1 MTRRMSSTLHI
12 EGTEIQCS
20 ACEHTIAEAG
30 SPWKQAASLS
40 ETPMRGAAGV
50 PYSGGER
57 VVLRRFACPGCG
69 ALLDTETALPEDP
82 FLNDVL
88 FDRGGF

>member
-1 MTRRMSSTLHI
+1 MTRRVSSTLHV
-12 EGTEIQCS
+12 EGGEIRFS
-20 ACEHTIAEAG
+20 ACDRVIAQAG
-30 SPWKQAASLS
+30 APWKQAASLS

-69 ALLDTETALPEDP
+69 ALLDSETALPEDP

-88 FDRGGF
+88 FD

>member
-1 MTRRMSSTLHI
+1 MTRRVSSTLHI
-12 EGTEIQCS
+12 EGTEIRCS
-20 ACEHTIAEAG
+20 ACDHNIAKAG
-30 SPWKQAASLS
+30 APWKQAASLN

-69 ALLDTETALPEDP
+69 ALLDSETALPEDP

-88 FDRGGF
+88 FD

>member
-1 MTRRMSSTLHI
+1 
-12 EGTEIQCS
+12 
-20 ACEHTIAEAG
+20 
-30 SPWKQAASLS
+30 
-40 ETPMRGAAGV
+40 MRGAAGI

-69 ALLDTETALPEDP
+69 ALLDSETALPEDP

-88 FDRGGF
+88 FD